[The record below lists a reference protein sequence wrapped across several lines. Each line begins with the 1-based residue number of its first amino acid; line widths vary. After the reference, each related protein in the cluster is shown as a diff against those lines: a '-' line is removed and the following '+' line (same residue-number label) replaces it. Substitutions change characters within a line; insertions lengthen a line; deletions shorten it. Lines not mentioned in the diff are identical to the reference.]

1 MSAGMYGAD
10 PEQLSGLGKQL
21 QAQPEAIQG
30 IRGVVL
36 AALANT
42 TWQGPA
48 RDKFGA
54 EWDGQFNPALTKLE
68 EAFTAIGTECCV
80 RALSLAQVMGAGGG
94 S

>member
-10 PEQLSGLGKQL
+10 PEQLDSLGQQL
-21 QAQPEAIQG
+21 QAQNEAIAG

-36 AALANT
+36 SALGGT

-48 RDKFGA
+48 REKFGTQ
-54 EWDGQFNPALTKLE
+54 WNDQFNPALMRME
-68 EAFTAIGTECCV
+68 EAFTAVGAECRS